1 MGKYAGDKGAVI
13 SMAAHLAG
21 SSQRRAA
28 SEPCA
33 MAPSRTKRRRQRS
46 VQNENQPLTLE
57 AVARSLAAP
66 RTPREQA
73 VIADAAW

>member
-1 MGKYAGDKGAVI
+1 M
-13 SMAAHLAG
+13 L
-21 SSQRRAA
+21 
-28 SEPCA
+28 
-33 MAPSRTKRRRQRS
+33 
-46 VQNENQPLTLE
+46 NENQPLTLE